1 VNFDEVDEMK
11 KLFSN
16 CENILLLFESFF
28 LSLLHEFFQRKNFS
42 NSRLAT
48 NIFHDEVNHDERL
61 NENLIR
67 RSIKSRINLKL
78 ISNEKAI
85 DKFTTNV

>member
-1 VNFDEVDEMK
+1 MNFDEVDEMK